1 MKSKLMESNTA
12 LFTLTIDSVTKTNL
26 AETARWARFLA
37 IVGFIFLGLA
47 VLSGLLVS
55 ATLSRLGTIDD
66 GTGLSPIAGLAGIGM
81 AVTYI
86 IFALIAFFPLLYTF
100 RFASQMRGAL
110 STDDQELL
118 NASFQNLKVCFRY
131 LGIITIISL
140 VMMALSLIFG
150 LAGLALS

>member
-37 IVGFIFLGLA
+37 IVGFIFLGLT

-55 ATLSRLGTIDD
+55 ATFSRMGTTDN
-66 GTGLSPIAGLAGIGM
+66 GTGLGSVAGIAGIGM

-86 IFALIAFFPLLYTF
+86 IFALIAFFRCCTHSVLPVKCGVPSAPTIRNFSTLPFKTSKF
-100 RFASQMRGAL
+100 VFA
-110 STDDQELL
+110 
-118 NASFQNLKVCFRY
+118 
-131 LGIITIISL
+131 I
-140 VMMALSLIFG
+140 
-150 LAGLALS
+150 

>member
-1 MKSKLMESNTA
+1 
-12 LFTLTIDSVTKTNL
+12 
-26 AETARWARFLA
+26 
-37 IVGFIFLGLA
+37 